1 MDMLFED
8 FSDENSIMFAREE
21 AFEKGIEKVAKRMLK
36 EGMEIKE
43 IVKMTDFTEDRIAK
57 LKKDQ
62 RVKCNRSGG
71 QGV

>member
-62 RVKCNRSGG
+62 RVKL
-71 QGV
+71 